1 MDLRHCGAPSRSSA
15 FSPLALASSYRSTP
29 RFLDSSTPRRC
40 RALAALALAP
50 LLVLVGCRGELRS
63 VTRSELLSAP
73 PDTAVQAASAT
84 LPDGYGSALPAKRD
98 WKAYASGGDGQ
109 PAIDDDPA
117 TALVA
122 PAEHGNDLWLL
133 VDLGSSTSIRAVRQI
148 HGSSAGHPARYRID
162 VAGPKGF
169 PWKLA
174 WLGPGT
180 PQASLA
186 VFAQP
191 VEARLLRITVLEE
204 ATPRWGVTELE
215 VF

>member
-1 MDLRHCGAPSRSSA
+1 M
-15 FSPLALASSYRSTP
+15 
-29 RFLDSSTPRRC
+29 
-40 RALAALALAP
+40 
-50 LLVLVGCRGELRS
+50 
-63 VTRSELLSAP
+63 TRSELLSVP
-73 PDTAVQAASAT
+73 PETPVQAASTT
-84 LPDGYGSALPAKRD
+84 LPDGYAGTVPAKRD
-98 WKAYASGGDGQ
+98 WKAYASGGDGEA
-109 PAIDDDPA
+109 AIDDDPA
-117 TALVA
+117 TALVT

-133 VDLGSSTSIRAVRQI
+133 VDLGSATTIRAVRQI
-148 HGSSAGHPARYRID
+148 HGPSAGHPARYRID

-186 VFAQP
+186 VFPEP

-204 ATPRWGVTELE
+204 ATPRWGVAELD